1 MSWQWPCWYNC
12 CQMFCHF
19 TESGEV
25 ETMHGDVGRQFKKLT
40 VFLDGDSHLLAPA
53 HFPASCVCVVFPRG
67 AEKSFVLLL
76 RKPQNVKWL
85 IIKNREE
92 KNLND
97 LTKPLQSHMLDRLAK
112 PWKSHRKLSIVL
124 CVCMKNLQAF
134 VVVMNRFTWH
144 ISPWAIILT
153 LYLGFSS
160 KVSRPDKLAVHVF
173 EVDEDV
179 DKDEVSSLSED
190 MDGVKKHPLLIFSF

>member
-12 CQMFCHF
+12 CQIFCHF

-25 ETMHGDVGRQFKKLT
+25 ETMHRDVGRQFKKLT

-92 KNLND
+92 KN
-97 LTKPLQSHMLDRLAK
+97 
-112 PWKSHRKLSIVL
+112 
-124 CVCMKNLQAF
+124 
-134 VVVMNRFTWH
+134 
-144 ISPWAIILT
+144 
-153 LYLGFSS
+153 
-160 KVSRPDKLAVHVF
+160 
-173 EVDEDV
+173 
-179 DKDEVSSLSED
+179 
-190 MDGVKKHPLLIFSF
+190 